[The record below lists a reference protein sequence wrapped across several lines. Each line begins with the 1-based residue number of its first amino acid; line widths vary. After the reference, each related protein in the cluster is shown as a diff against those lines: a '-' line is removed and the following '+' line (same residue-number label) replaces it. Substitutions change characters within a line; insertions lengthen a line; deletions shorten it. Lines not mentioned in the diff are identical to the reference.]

1 MIERS
6 AGTGLDDK
14 NVENVSQATAKIL
27 RMLGQQGGVKISFSH
42 DQRVKVHNV
51 KVVISLLFTLK

>member
-27 RMLGQQGGVKISFSH
+27 RMLGQQGE
-42 DQRVKVHNV
+42 
-51 KVVISLLFTLK
+51 VIVLCKMFRSL

>member
-1 MIERS
+1 MYICSSRVSGLLQVIERS

-27 RMLGQQGGVKISFSH
+27 RMLGQQGDITF
-42 DQRVKVHNV
+42 
-51 KVVISLLFTLK
+51 